1 MMKKLV
7 IVTGSSN
14 GIGRAIAEEFLKNDF
29 SVVGIDRLDS
39 TIENV
44 NYHHYKK
51 DIFYD
56 ELPDIPNCEIL
67 INNAGSQNVFLYPA
81 LRVIL
86 EQNFQNMQL
95 LKGE

>member
-44 NYHHYKK
+44 NYHIIKK
-51 DIFYD
+51 IFFMMNFQIFQIVKFLLIMR
-56 ELPDIPNCEIL
+56 ELKMKMIL
-67 INNAGSQNVFLYPA
+67 IS
-81 LRVIL
+81 I
-86 EQNFQNMQL
+86 
-95 LKGE
+95 

>member
-29 SVVGIDRLDS
+29 SVVGIDRLDP

-44 NYHHYKK
+44 NFHSLK
-51 DIFYD
+51 YD
-56 ELPDIPNCEIL
+56 HLNPLLLP
-67 INNAGSQNVFLYPA
+67 QV
-81 LRVIL
+81 
-86 EQNFQNMQL
+86 
-95 LKGE
+95 K

>member
-51 DIFYD
+51 IFFIMSFQIFQIVKFLLIMR
-56 ELPDIPNCEIL
+56 ELKMKMIL
-67 INNAGSQNVFLYPA
+67 IS
-81 LRVIL
+81 I
-86 EQNFQNMQL
+86 
-95 LKGE
+95 

>member
-1 MMKKLV
+1 MKKLV

-56 ELPDIPNCEIL
+56 ELPDIPNWGL
-67 INNAGSQNVFLYPA
+67 A
-81 LRVIL
+81 LRRSKRSPRWR
-86 EQNFQNMQL
+86 FWRRRP
-95 LKGE
+95 GT

>member
-1 MMKKLV
+1 MKKLV

-51 DIFYD
+51 IFFMMNFQIFQIVKFLLIMR
-56 ELPDIPNCEIL
+56 ELKMKMIL
-67 INNAGSQNVFLYPA
+67 IS
-81 LRVIL
+81 I
-86 EQNFQNMQL
+86 
-95 LKGE
+95 